1 MRVTCALLAFYLLAP
16 LDPAL
21 AREFK
26 ISHQWPAQIDARDRA
41 VRIFVKE
48 VQSRISGMSFQ
59 IFPQL
64 SLKMTAEEQFGAM
77 QSGKLD
83 MSVYVL
89 PYAVKQ
95 VPEFSL
101 AVLPALYPSLD
112 AARGLKDSKIGDQ
125 LQAVANAHG
134 VHIVAWWWVPGG
146 FVTRN
151 REIAGPDTV
160 KGLRLRGGDPLFDL
174 MLKKA
179 GAIPVDLTSN
189 EIYAAMQSGKID
201 GALTSYETFVSTK
214 IYEHGKYFTAGSP
227 GVWMFATPL
236 LISKSVWDSLSD
248 SRTRNL
254 RGGRA
259 NLGRLFCGYA
269 GRGRSKVHRD
279 IYACRR
285 QVSQIHLRGISGLA
299 TPGAADRLE
308 GVSYHKPGG
317 RKHVE
322 RGRGVDIAAYDP
334 RSR

>member
-41 VRIFVKE
+41 VRIFVNE
-48 VQSRISGMSFQ
+48 VQSRITGISFR
-59 IFPQL
+59 IYPQL
-64 SLKMTAEEQFGAM
+64 SLKMTAEEQFGAL
-77 QSGKLD
+77 QSGKLE

-151 REIAGPDTV
+151 REIAGPDTI

-179 GAIPVDLTSN
+179 GAIPVELTSN

-236 LISKSVWDSLSD
+236 LISKSVWDSLSEAEHD
-248 SRTRNL
+248 AFEVAAQISEDYFAATQEEAEAKFIETFTR
-254 RGGRA
+254 
-259 NLGRLFCGYA
+259 A
-269 GRGRSKVHRD
+269 GAK
-279 IYACRR
+279 
-285 QVSQIHLRGISGLA
+285 
-299 TPGAADRLE
+299 
-308 GVSYHKPGG
+308 YHKFTYEEYLAWLRLAQQTAWKKYLTISPTAENML
-317 RKHVE
+317 KEVVE
-322 RGRGVDIAAYDP
+322 LILQRTP